1 MHIGLIGGIGVAATV
16 VYYQRL
22 TAAVEKLGGKLDLT
36 IVHADV
42 HELIKTNLADDR
54 DTQAATYAKLLN
66 RLRDAGCDCAAI
78 TSLGGHF
85 CFDETVPL
93 SPLPLVSAV
102 TPLDDY
108 FAAQGLETVGL
119 LGTRVVMRTRL
130 YGQLAKTR
138 AIAPDDAIDLVGQT
152 YQDMAVAGTCTPVV
166 PMWVGGTLAG
176 ALIGKSIPDDY
187 ALDFAVPITFL
198 ALVAPMLRTGAHVA
212 AAVVAVVLALL
223 LAGLPYNL
231 GLLVAALGGMMT
243 GARIEARA
251 ERRILQR
258 DAVR

>member
-1 MHIGLIGGIGVAATV
+1 MPPATGNSPFALGVRSGAPFIIVVVPFALLFGVVATEAGLSVFETMTFSVTVIAGAAQFTALQLMQEQAPTVIVLISALTVNLRLAMYSAALTPHFGAAVPWQRAVVAFFTVDQSFASSVAAF
-16 VYYQRL
+16 
-22 TAAVEKLGGKLDLT
+22 EKHPGWSLAQKL
-36 IVHADV
+36 
-42 HELIKTNLADDR
+42 R
-54 DTQAATYAKLLN
+54 
-66 RLRDAGCDCAAI
+66 
-78 TSLGGHF
+78 F
-85 CFDETVPL
+85 F
-93 SPLPLVSAV
+93 
-102 TPLDDY
+102 
-108 FAAQGLETVGL
+108 
-119 LGTRVVMRTRL
+119 
-130 YGQLAKTR
+130 
-138 AIAPDDAIDLVGQT
+138 
-152 YQDMAVAGTCTPVV
+152 AGTCTPVV

-258 DAVR
+258 DAAR

>member
-152 YQDMAVAGTCTPVV
+152 YQDMAVAGTCTPDQRALFLDKGRAMIDAGAQAIV
-166 PMWVGGTLAG
+166 LAG
-176 ALIGKSIPDDY
+176 TDLNLAFGGHDTGYRVID
-187 ALDFAVPITFL
+187 ALDV
-198 ALVAPMLRTGAHVA
+198 HVA
-212 AAVVAVVLALL
+212 L
-223 LAGLPYNL
+223 LADLATGQR
-231 GLLVAALGGMMT
+231 AL
-243 GARIEARA
+243 
-251 ERRILQR
+251 
-258 DAVR
+258 